1 VVGAV
6 RDPAHEPLLL
16 FVGASALP
24 VLLVGLALRWSA
36 ALALGVGVLGTQQA
50 VRLALG
56 ANALDAW
63 TPAIAGALLLVA
75 ELAWWSI
82 EQRVRSWA
90 QPGLATRRLAIVA
103 LACIGGS
110 VVSGLVVVAAGAPL
124 EGGLAL
130 ELLGVAAAAA
140 ALALLALVARS
151 WPSAREHEQQQ
162 RSLAE

>member
-1 VVGAV
+1 M

-16 FVGASALP
+16 FVGAAALP

-50 VRLALG
+50 VRLSLG
-56 ANALDAW
+56 ADALDAW
-63 TPAIAGALLLVA
+63 TPATAGALLLVG

-82 EQRVRSWA
+82 EQRVGSWA
-90 QPGLATRRLAIVA
+90 QPGLAARRLVIVA
-103 LACIGGS
+103 LACVGGS

-140 ALALLALVARS
+140 ALALLAHVAWS
-151 WPSAREHEQQQ
+151 WPSPSEPEQH